1 MPRWVRQAVVGVAL
15 ATVTGFALDL
25 TAAPQTAATP
35 QGGAKVCGPGYT
47 STPDKGCVDI
57 NECLQGN
64 GECDPQTKCT
74 NTPGNRTCGACPTDF
89 LGDGYLGCKDVNEC
103 ATTECKFV
111 DTKAP
116 VIRTSGTKIA
126 ATSADGA
133 VVNYTVTAVDN
144 VDGPVAPTC
153 TPGPG
158 SAFKVGTTQV
168 TCTAAD
174 KKGNK
179 RSLVVTIT
187 VDPSIES
194 SSRPRTR

>member
-1 MPRWVRQAVVGVAL
+1 MTFRVPRWVAQAVVGVAL
-15 ATVTGFALDL
+15 AAVTGFALDL
-25 TAAPQTAATP
+25 AAETQAAKPP
-35 QGGAKVCGPGYT
+35 QGGAKACGPGYT
-47 STPDKGCVDI
+47 ATPDKGCVDI

-74 NTPGNRTCGACPTDF
+74 NTAGGRTCGSCPTDF

-116 VIRTSGTKIA
+116 VIRTSGNATVT
-126 ATSADGA
+126 ATSAEGA
-133 VVNYTVTAVDN
+133 VVNYTSTAVDN
-144 VDGPVAPTC
+144 VDGPVAVTC
-153 TPGPG
+153 TPASGTT
-158 SAFKVGTTQV
+158 FKVGATSV

-179 RSLVVTIT
+179 RSVMITIT
-187 VDPSIES
+187 VNPAGH
-194 SSRPRTR
+194 

>member
-1 MPRWVRQAVVGVAL
+1 MRYHRTQMTARLPRWVLQSLAGVAL
-15 ATVTGFALDL
+15 AMTAGLVLDV
-25 TAAPQTAATP
+25 TAATQTP
-35 QGGAKVCGPGYT
+35 AATQGAGQTCALGYT
-47 STPDKGCVDI
+47 ATPDKGCVDI

-116 VIRTSGTKIA
+116 VIRSSGTKVA
-126 ATSADGA
+126 ATSAEGA
-133 VVNYTVTAVDN
+133 VVNFVVTAVDN
-144 VDGPVAPTC
+144 VDGPVAVTC

-158 SAFKVGTTQV
+158 GTFKVGTTQV
-168 TCTAAD
+168 TCTA
-174 KKGNK
+174 
-179 RSLVVTIT
+179 
-187 VDPSIES
+187 
-194 SSRPRTR
+194 

>member
-1 MPRWVRQAVVGVAL
+1 MTIRVPRWVAQAVAGVAL

-25 TAAPQTAATP
+25 AAETQPATPP

-47 STPDKGCVDI
+47 ATPDKGCVDI

-74 NTPGNRTCGACPTDF
+74 NTVGGRTCGGCPTDF

-111 DTKAP
+111 DIKAP
-116 VIRTSGTKIA
+116 VIRTSGNATVT
-126 ATSADGA
+126 ATSPEGT
-133 VVNYTVTAVDN
+133 VVNYTATAVDN
-144 VDGPVAPTC
+144 VDGPVAVTC
-153 TPGPG
+153 TPASGTT
-158 SAFKVGTTQV
+158 FKVGATPV

-179 RSLVVTIT
+179 RSVMITIT
-187 VDPSIES
+187 VNPA
-194 SSRPRTR
+194 RPF

>member
-1 MPRWVRQAVVGVAL
+1 MTIRVPRWVAQAVAGVAL

-25 TAAPQTAATP
+25 AAETQPATPP

-47 STPDKGCVDI
+47 ATPDKGCVDI

-74 NTPGNRTCGACPTDF
+74 NTVGGRTCGGCPTDF

-116 VIRTSGTKIA
+116 VIRTSGNATVT
-126 ATSADGA
+126 ATSPEGA
-133 VVNYTVTAVDN
+133 VVNYTATAVDN
-144 VDGPVAPTC
+144 VDGPVAVAC
-153 TPGPG
+153 TPASGTT
-158 SAFKVGTTQV
+158 FKVGATPV

-179 RSLVVTIT
+179 RNVMITIT
-187 VDPSIES
+187 VNPA
-194 SSRPRTR
+194 RPL